1 MVPKKEP
8 KEITNRFDLEGIL
21 GSKVAVAV
29 LRQFCRQ
36 PYLSFGLTELSLQL
50 GISKSNLLRILNG
63 LEKNKLL
70 LPLERGRKKK
80 YRLDSSREVN
90 KLLWQLFMAEEKEN
104 LDYRFKNTLDLF
116 FQKINPQVTAFIV
129 FGSVAKGLAEGKS
142 DIDVLVVSQRKI
154 SSPVLEYFPQR
165 IEVHTYS
172 LPEVKEPRDF
182 VVLDALMNGI
192 VYKGNLLE
200 IIEGL
205 RFLPKAYL
213 LYRLQKCRE
222 YSLKL
227 KTLSPTG
234 KMYYQQLLRISLGE
248 IDSLLHKKKILAKR
262 EIKINL
268 NKLPILEKEV
278 SALGEKIWLT

>member
-29 LRQFCRQ
+29 LRQFCRR

-80 YRLDSSREVN
+80 YRLDSSREIN
-90 KLLWQLFMAEEKEN
+90 KLLWQLFMAEEREN

-116 FQKINPQVTAFIV
+116 FQKINRQVTVFIV

-172 LPEVKEPRDF
+172 LSEVEEPKDF

-192 VYKGNLLE
+192 VYKGDMLE
-200 IIEGL
+200 IIGEL
-205 RFLPKAYL
+205 RFLPKAYF

-222 YSLKL
+222 YSSKL
-227 KTLSPTG
+227 KTLPPAG
-234 KMYYQQLLRISLGE
+234 KKYYQQLLRISLGE